1 MARPDVGG
9 NAFIV
14 ALDGILDVYRAAE
27 VRRKLRTA
35 SRERRVVVDLT
46 RVRVISAAV
55 LTELIR
61 AYKERTTQGLEP
73 ARLVVG
79 TDAVRR
85 VLDLTGLAGIWP
97 IYPTLAAACMP

>member
-1 MARPDVGG
+1 MGSSQSGG

-35 SRERRVVVDLT
+35 SREHRVVIDLT
-46 RVRVISAAV
+46 RVRVISAAI
-55 LTELIR
+55 LSELIR
-61 AYKERTTQGLEP
+61 TYKERTSEGLEP

-85 VLDLTGLAGIWP
+85 VLDLTGLAGVWP
-97 IYPTLAAACMP
+97 IYSSLASACMP